1 MSTLAIRAEGIGK
14 KYRIGTAAER
24 HDTLRDLLG
33 NAFKAPFQ
41 NLARLRRAN
50 TFTGDDAADTVWA
63 LKDITFDVRHGEV
76 LGIVGKNGA
85 GKSTLLK
92 VLSRIT
98 DPSAG
103 RAVIHGRVGSLLE
116 VGTGFHPEL
125 TGRENVFLN
134 GSILGMDRPYIE
146 RRFDEIVEFSGVGKF
161 IDTPVKRYS
170 SGMYLRLAFA
180 VAAHL
185 EPEIL
190 IIDEVL
196 AVGDVEFQRKCI
208 GKMSEVAGHGRT
220 VIFVS
225 HNMGA
230 VAKLCDR
237 AILLRAG
244 QTVMDA
250 PARDV
255 VQAYLVGDAERE
267 AERTWEPG
275 QGPGDSTCRLRRLT
289 VLQKGKP
296 ASHLDIRD
304 PFEIE
309 VEYETTEPFAELLV
323 GIDLT
328 DGEGTPLLR
337 TTHDLGEGGLAAV
350 PPGRHVSRASFPG
363 GTLNAGS
370 YWLGVFTEV
379 PAVRTIALPEQ
390 HLRFD
395 VDLTDPQMSR
405 HVPGWF
411 KGPLGPRLGTW
422 SRQSV
427 GFGDQA

>member
-1 MSTLAIRAEGIGK
+1 MCALAIRAEGIGK

-24 HDTLRDLLG
+24 QDTLRDVLG
-33 NAFKAPFQ
+33 NAVKAPFK
-41 NLARLRRAN
+41 NLARLRRAD
-50 TFTGDDAADTVWA
+50 TFAGDDGEDTVWA
-63 LKDITFDVRHGEV
+63 LRDITFDVRHGEV

-103 RAVIHGRVGSLLE
+103 RAEVHGRVGSLLE

-196 AVGDVEFQRKCI
+196 AVGDIEFQRKCI

-237 AILLRAG
+237 AILLRG
-244 QTVMDA
+244 GRNVMDA

-267 AERTWEPG
+267 AERRWEQG
-275 QGPGDSTCRLRRLT
+275 QGPGDATCRLRGVRI
-289 VLQKGKP
+289 VQNGQP
-296 ASHLDIRD
+296 SSRLDIRGAFD
-304 PFEIE
+304 VE
-309 VEYETTEPFAELLV
+309 VEYETAEPFSELLIGV
-323 GIDLT
+323 DLT
-328 DGEGTPLLR
+328 DGEGTPLMR
-337 TTHDLGEGGLAAV
+337 STHDLADESLAQV
-350 PPGRHVSRASFPG
+350 SPGVHVSRLSLPAG
-363 GTLNAGS
+363 ALNVGS
-370 YWLGVFTEV
+370 YWVGVFAEV

-395 VDLTDPQMSR
+395 VDLTCPRMSR

-411 KGPLGPRLGTW
+411 KGPLGPRLGVW
-422 SRQSV
+422 SHDFLDV
-427 GFGDQA
+427 

>member
-1 MSTLAIRAEGIGK
+1 MSAFAIRAEGVGK

-24 HDTLRDLLG
+24 HDTLRDVLG
-33 NAFKAPFQ
+33 NAIKAPFQ

-50 TFTGDDAADTVWA
+50 TFGGDDASDTVWA
-63 LKDITFDVRHGEV
+63 LRDITFDVRHGEV

-98 DPSAG
+98 DPSTG
-103 RAVIHGRVGSLLE
+103 RAEIHGRVGSLLE

-146 RRFDEIVEFSGVGKF
+146 RRFDEIVEFSGVAKF

-196 AVGDVEFQRKCI
+196 AVGDIEFQRKCI
-208 GKMSEVAGHGRT
+208 GKMGEVAGHGRT

-237 AILLRAG
+237 AILLRG
-244 QTVMDA
+244 GRNVLDG
-250 PARDV
+250 PARDI
-255 VQAYLVGDAERE
+255 VQSYLVGDAERE
-267 AERTWEPG
+267 AEKVWEPG
-275 QGPGDSTCRLRRLT
+275 SGPGDATCRLLRLSVMQSGVPT
-289 VLQKGKP
+289 
-296 ASHLDIRD
+296 SRLDMRD
-304 PFEIE
+304 PFSIEIE
-309 VEYETTEPFAELLV
+309 YEAVEPFAELLV

-337 TTHDLGEGGLAAV
+337 TTHDLADESLAQLS
-350 PPGRHVSRASFPG
+350 PGRYVSRASFPAG
-363 GTLNAGS
+363 ALNAGS

-395 VDLTDPQMSR
+395 VDLTDPRMSR

-411 KGPLGPRLGTW
+411 KGPIGPRLGSWT
-422 SRQSV
+422 QEAL
-427 GFGDQA
+427 G